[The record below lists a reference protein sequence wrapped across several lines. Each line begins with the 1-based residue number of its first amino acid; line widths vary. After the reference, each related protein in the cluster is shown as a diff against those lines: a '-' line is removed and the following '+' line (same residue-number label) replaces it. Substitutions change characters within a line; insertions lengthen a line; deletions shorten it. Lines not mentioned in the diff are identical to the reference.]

1 MKLVPQSLFWR
12 LALVLFAGLVTSQ
25 ILSMSLHLN
34 ERERLMIISGG
45 MQPAQ
50 RIVDTVQILDAT
62 PRAERDQLIKILDSP
77 SYPVVLDD
85 APSSSLLNAGPP
97 THEHGR
103 AFLDFL
109 RKELGSQR
117 EIVLA
122 QADGDASLFRPEAMA
137 MRHAAMHPGGPP
149 LGEPGAGPAGMFGMA
164 GMTGPAAMPD
174 QLFLNTYIRL
184 ADNQWL
190 HFGTALSPPT
200 ADLPLRMTL
209 TLISLLGAV
218 LLITLFAVRWVTRP
232 LNRLA
237 AAANEL
243 GRDLHRPPIAEDG
256 PTEARLAASAFN
268 RMQAQLIRVIDDRT
282 RMLAAMSHDLKTPIT
297 RMRLRADLLDDDD
310 LRSRFETDLK
320 EMEAMVRDTLDF
332 MRGLDPGEQRQ
343 PVDLNA
349 LIGGLAEDARE
360 MGRQVV
366 VSGRAAASLA
376 GVPRLLKRCLGNL
389 VDNAVVHGG
398 SAEILVEDT
407 PTAVTVTIADRGPGI
422 PEAELEKVFD
432 PFYRREAS
440 RSRETGGTGLG
451 LSIARAV
458 AEFHGGLLS
467 LRNRDGGGLE
477 AVLSLP
483 R

>member
-1 MKLVPQSLFWR
+1 MKLIPQSLFWR
-12 LALVLFAGLVTSQ
+12 LALVLFVGLVTSQ
-25 ILSMSLHLN
+25 ILSMSLHLG

-62 PRAERDQLIKILDSP
+62 PRAERDRLIKILDTP
-77 SYPVVLDD
+77 SYPVVLGD

-109 RKELGSQR
+109 RKELGGQR
-117 EIVLA
+117 EIILA
-122 QADGDASLFRPEAMA
+122 QAEGDASLFQPEAMA
-137 MRHAAMHPGGPP
+137 MRHAAMHPGGRP
-149 LGEPGAGPAGMFGMA
+149 LGGPGVGPAGMGGMA
-164 GMTGPAAMPD
+164 DMAGPADMPG

-200 ADLPLRMTL
+200 ADLPQRLTL
-209 TLISLLGAV
+209 TLISLVGAV
-218 LLITLFAVRWVTRP
+218 LLITLLAVRWVTRP

-237 AAANEL
+237 VAADEL

-256 PTEARLAASAFN
+256 PTEARLAAAAFN
-268 RMQAQLIRVIDDRT
+268 RMQAQLVRVIDDRT

-310 LRSRFETDLK
+310 LRGRFETDLK

-332 MRGLDPGEQRQ
+332 MRGLDPSEQRQ
-343 PVDLNA
+343 SVDLNA
-349 LIGGLAEDARE
+349 LLGSLAADATE
-360 MGRQVV
+360 MGRQAVV
-366 VSGRAAASLA
+366 NGVAAESLP

-389 VDNAVVHGG
+389 IDNAVVHGG

-407 PTAVTVTIADRGPGI
+407 PKAVTVIIADRGPGI

-432 PFYRREAS
+432 PFYRRDAS

-458 AEFHGGLLS
+458 AEFHGGS
-467 LRNRDGGGLE
+467 LRLHKREGGGLE